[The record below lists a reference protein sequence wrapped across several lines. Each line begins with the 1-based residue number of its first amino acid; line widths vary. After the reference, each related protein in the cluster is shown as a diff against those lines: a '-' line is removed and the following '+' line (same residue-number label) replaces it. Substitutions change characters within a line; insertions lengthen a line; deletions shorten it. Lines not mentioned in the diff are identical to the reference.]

1 MKKIINSKFVLFI
14 LLAIFSAC
22 VSGSKMKNKHYQQWG
37 DVSENKEENEKTES
51 TIVYIETNN
60 SFETEILN
68 ESISIHTIVSAENSD
83 FNQNQSIHSKSSTNK
98 KVTDEDFSLSDLKFK
113 KQLKSSLFPSPL
125 PANSRFKP
133 TLDCNHYPISALG
146 IGAYLW
152 KFWRINLLAFS
163 YCPDFIDIVVI
174 KNNLKTNYE
183 TNNLFRDLDGSFKC

>member
-22 VSGSKMKNKHYQQWG
+22 VSSSKMKNKHYQQWS
-37 DVSENKEENEKTES
+37 DVSENEVEKTES

-98 KVTDEDFSLSDLKFK
+98 KVTGEDFSLSDLKFK

-125 PANSRFKP
+125 PATADLS
-133 TLDCNHYPISALG
+133 LLWIVIIILLVLWALG
-146 IGAYLW
+146 LISGNFGGLIHLLLVIALILLILW
-152 KFWRINLLAFS
+152 LLK
-163 YCPDFIDIVVI
+163 II
-174 KNNLKTNYE
+174 
-183 TNNLFRDLDGSFKC
+183 

>member
-22 VSGSKMKNKHYQQWG
+22 VSSSKMKNKHYQQWS
-37 DVSENKEENEKTES
+37 DVSENKVEKTES

-83 FNQNQSIHSKSSTNK
+83 FNQNQLIHSKSSTNK

-125 PANSRFKP
+125 PATADLS
-133 TLDCNHYPISALG
+133 LLWIVIIILLVLWVLGLISGNFGGLIHLLLVIAL
-146 IGAYLW
+146 ILLILW
-152 KFWRINLLAFS
+152 LLK
-163 YCPDFIDIVVI
+163 II
-174 KNNLKTNYE
+174 
-183 TNNLFRDLDGSFKC
+183 